1 MKEKSEQEQRAAEKQ
16 VELISDALNSAKDN
30 AGFWMNQG
38 RIMPPRLYPKGPS
51 VSPFNALI
59 LGLHTDKNGY
69 KTANYTFFQD
79 AKARGESVKEKEKGV
94 PFNWYNWS
102 SYVNRHNPKDV
113 ISRNDYLKL
122 SPEEKEMYK
131 GVHNRE
137 IRILFNVDQTML
149 PHVDKEKYQKLI
161 DRFGG
166 LLDRGYI
173 KNEERQLH
181 QTVNRFADE
190 MKQHFV
196 PIRKDVS
203 GVAHYHTE
211 KDVIYMPEQKHFAMY
226 TDYVQE
232 LMRQLVSATG
242 HQQRLA
248 REGMVMKGGKA
259 PSEDSLKYEQLVA
272 EVASGIKMRELG
284 CAARLSESSLA
295 MVDYWTRELKENP
308 CLIDNLESDVNNALD
323 VIRKAEKGEKIE
335 YASYRNRQQTDE
347 LREKQKPQVDSTES
361 AILVDIIRQG
371 GMRIAEGNFQS
382 PEEKRA
388 FMEKFS
394 LSHYET
400 QMNHA
405 LGQTA
410 NTDPDIVENAYTEA
424 LSYGARIAEA
434 CREYLPEQW
443 NTKGHYLVAEI
454 LKNGPDKDTKE
465 IVVVKDRNTGITDVV
480 LPAGA
485 MAGGKVVM
493 PDKSER
499 PYILTPDEVMSKEER
514 TARQAEVITNCIKGF
529 SKQRIERA
537 LKNEGA
543 TYVRFFN
550 NDGALGYRPDDS
562 YFKDKDVYAGRL
574 NGHKLELN
582 AMYDVDEAIKMAD
595 TVLFDRIQMMQDDNA
610 RWTLYIKP
618 QGEDSFS
625 IYPAKEDVNQFF
637 STIRQGQQTEGE
649 KVRVELAQKYYALAA
664 AHPELRVD
672 LFGAKAENE
681 DLSRIQRVN
690 IYKRKDERIFCAPV
704 IDGID
709 KVEPRE
715 ISFWQYQRLWVSE
728 DRTEYKANL
737 AAKLFSDVLH
747 EQKAQN
753 RESKDEPLKTEE
765 TKDIDEPE
773 LNEIRQQR
781 MKQFEIL
788 KEKHPEAI
796 LLFRSGKFYES
807 FKEDAE
813 KVSRITGIT
822 LTQKD
827 MGTGAKIPN
836 ATFPEPALD
845 TYLPKLVRAGERIA
859 ICDWQEIAKRE
870 QQEQQPERSSYHRR

>member
-1 MKEKSEQEQRAAEKQ
+1 M
-16 VELISDALNSAKDN
+16 
-30 AGFWMNQG
+30 
-38 RIMPPRLYPKGPS
+38 
-51 VSPFNALI
+51 
-59 LGLHTDKNGY
+59 
-69 KTANYTFFQD
+69 
-79 AKARGESVKEKEKGV
+79 
-94 PFNWYNWS
+94 
-102 SYVNRHNPKDV
+102 
-113 ISRNDYLKL
+113 
-122 SPEEKEMYK
+122 
-131 GVHNRE
+131 
-137 IRILFNVDQTML
+137 
-149 PHVDKEKYQKLI
+149 
-161 DRFGG
+161 
-166 LLDRGYI
+166 
-173 KNEERQLH
+173 
-181 QTVNRFADE
+181 
-190 MKQHFV
+190 
-196 PIRKDVS
+196 
-203 GVAHYHTE
+203 
-211 KDVIYMPEQKHFAMY
+211 
-226 TDYVQE
+226 
-232 LMRQLVSATG
+232 
-242 HQQRLA
+242 
-248 REGMVMKGGKA
+248 
-259 PSEDSLKYEQLVA
+259 
-272 EVASGIKMRELG
+272 
-284 CAARLSESSLA
+284 
-295 MVDYWTRELKENP
+295 
-308 CLIDNLESDVNNALD
+308 
-323 VIRKAEKGEKIE
+323 
-335 YASYRNRQQTDE
+335 
-347 LREKQKPQVDSTES
+347 
-361 AILVDIIRQG
+361 
-371 GMRIAEGNFQS
+371 
-382 PEEKRA
+382 
-388 FMEKFS
+388 
-394 LSHYET
+394 
-400 QMNHA
+400 
-405 LGQTA
+405 
-410 NTDPDIVENAYTEA
+410 
-424 LSYGARIAEA
+424 
-434 CREYLPEQW
+434 
-443 NTKGHYLVAEI
+443 
-454 LKNGPDKDTKE
+454 
-465 IVVVKDRNTGITDVV
+465 
-480 LPAGA
+480 
-485 MAGGKVVM
+485 
-493 PDKSER
+493 
-499 PYILTPDEVMSKEER
+499 
-514 TARQAEVITNCIKGF
+514 
-529 SKQRIERA
+529 
-537 LKNEGA
+537 KNEGA

-753 RESKDEPLKTEE
+753 RESKDEPLKSEE
-765 TKDIDEPE
+765 TKEIDEPE

-807 FKEDAE
+807 FKGDAE